1 MLNKNIS
8 KYLLFLLIGL
18 IIFIVG
24 AVLTK
29 FTKYLPETMQ
39 TLPFILIGIGA
50 GVFGQNLG
58 NLINLYLMK
67 KNPQLAQVQKIEAQ
81 DERNIT
87 ITNKAKAK
95 AYDLMVIAFGILL
108 LMLSLMNIDLTTI
121 LALVITYLLVVFS
134 NIYFINKYSKEI

>member
-1 MLNKNIS
+1 MY

-29 FTKYLPETMQ
+29 FTKYLPETIQ

-108 LMLSLMNIDLTTI
+108 LMLSLMNVALTTI

-134 NIYFINKYSKEI
+134 NIYFINKYSKEL